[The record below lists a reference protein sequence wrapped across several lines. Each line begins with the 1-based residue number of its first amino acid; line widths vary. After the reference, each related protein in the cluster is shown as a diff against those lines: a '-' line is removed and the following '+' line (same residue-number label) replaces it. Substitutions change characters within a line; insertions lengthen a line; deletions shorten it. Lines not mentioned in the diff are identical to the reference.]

1 MNADRESGLAELWVF
16 KNKKDLA
23 DLLKDPIMEII
34 EPHDIY

>member
-1 MNADRESGLAELWVF
+1 MNADRESGLSELIVF